1 MANSNLKRKP
11 ISNSVGNFDKDV
23 AKAKAERVEA
33 EEREPVMGTLQEEY
47 DLIAGYRD
55 SDGKLHRTFTIRQM
69 NGEDEEALFR
79 FNKMSNMKQ
88 MVMLCERLVESIGT
102 IKKSD
107 VSKKAWHDIIQNLY
121 AADLD
126 YIFLRIRETS
136 IGEELEIKHKCGECG
151 TPIITRMSV
160 DELDIIPWD
169 EEEGIRFEL
178 KHGVVDANGTV
189 HTKGIIRYPRVCD
202 REATVPI
209 AAKNPARSTTLMLS
223 RVVKFDDEEF
233 ECSEK
238 VIQQMSTLDRRYLAS
253 LMDEHQFGVDLKVLV
268 ECPEC
273 GNTFDGIIGVGGN
286 FI

>member
-1 MANSNLKRKP
+1 MANNNLKRKP

-23 AKAKAERVEA
+23 AKAKAERVE

-126 YIFLRIRETS
+126 YIFLRLQAIYN
-136 IGEELEIKHKCGECG
+136 
-151 TPIITRMSV
+151 
-160 DELDIIPWD
+160 
-169 EEEGIRFEL
+169 
-178 KHGVVDANGTV
+178 VV
-189 HTKGIIRYPRVCD
+189 
-202 REATVPI
+202 
-209 AAKNPARSTTLMLS
+209 L
-223 RVVKFDDEEF
+223 
-233 ECSEK
+233 
-238 VIQQMSTLDRRYLAS
+238 QDRRS
-253 LMDEHQFGVDLKVLV
+253 VIIFDEVQMCPPATDATNRSNLV
-268 ECPEC
+268 PWSKGERTRVS
-273 GNTFDGIIGVGGN
+273 G
-286 FI
+286 